1 MVKIDIFLVNKRWY
15 LWQRIRSRKILK
27 RFLVLQQKINTWNL
41 EAVHKSLPAP
51 SWNFRNSWIIHYT
64 NIWSWFF
71 LPIFLLFFFLV
82 VWIILENIA
91 ELKRKITYP
100 HFEGPLW
107 PSVCPQT
114 WEQCAGAGLLNL
126 SSYHWQHAI
135 NQCKT
140 SNIISTCNILLNTI
154 YSVLRW

>member
-1 MVKIDIFLVNKRWY
+1 MTACIRFKKIF
-15 LWQRIRSRKILK
+15 K
-27 RFLVLQQKINTWNL
+27 RFLVLQPKIITWNL
-41 EAVHKSLPAP
+41 EAVHKSLTSPLLET
-51 SWNFRNSWIIHYT
+51 FVILELYIIQYT
-64 NIWSWFF
+64 NIMIFST
-71 LPIFLLFFFLV
+71 IFL
-82 VWIILENIA
+82 WIILENIA

-114 WEQCAGAGLLNL
+114 GEQCAGAGLLNL

-140 SNIISTCNILLNTI
+140 SNIIYTCNILLNTI

>member
-41 EAVHKSLPAP
+41 EAVHKSLTSPLLET
-51 SWNFRNSWIIHYT
+51 FVILELYIIQYT
-64 NIWSWFF
+64 NIMIFST
-71 LPIFLLFFFLV
+71 IFL
-82 VWIILENIA
+82 WIILENIA

-107 PSVCPQT
+107 PSVC
-114 WEQCAGAGLLNL
+114 L
-126 SSYHWQHAI
+126 SSDWGTVRRCRSFKLVQLPLA
-135 NQCKT
+135 
-140 SNIISTCNILLNTI
+140 TCNQSMQNLKYHI
-154 YSVLRW
+154 YM

>member
-1 MVKIDIFLVNKRWY
+1 MNKRWY

-71 LPIFLLFFFLV
+71 LPIFLLFFFGCVNNSGEHCRIKTQNYLPTFWGSTLTV
-82 VWIILENIA
+82 CL
-91 ELKRKITYP
+91 
-100 HFEGPLW
+100 
-107 PSVCPQT
+107 SVCPQT
-114 WEQCAGAGLLNL
+114 GEQCAGAGLLNL

-140 SNIISTCNILLNTI
+140 SNIIYTCNILLNTI

>member
-71 LPIFLLFFFLV
+71 LPIFLLFFLV

-107 PSVCPQT
+107 PSVC
-114 WEQCAGAGLLNL
+114 L
-126 SSYHWQHAI
+126 SSDWGTVRRCRSFKLVQLPLA
-135 NQCKT
+135 
-140 SNIISTCNILLNTI
+140 TCNQSMQNLKYYI
-154 YSVLRW
+154 YM